1 MKPKKRIIFTLLYNS
16 NKFVLSRNFRLQ
28 TIGDLDWL
36 KRNYNFDNV
45 AYHID
50 ELLILDVTRGEKDSE
65 EFCKV
70 VTQISENIFV
80 PLTIGGGINSLEKAK
95 LFFKSGADKV
105 SINSSLLDENLVNQ
119 IVKNYGKQCLVGSI
133 DVLKKNGEYYV
144 YSKNGTK
151 LVSSLNEFFENKEF
165 FNNIGE
171 IYINSI
177 NQDGTG
183 NGLDISL
190 AEFVSSKSEVPF
202 IISGGVGKITDIK
215 DALKYDFI
223 NAVSTAH
230 LLNFIGDSLKKT
242 RLICDEFGVNLAK
255 WPSIDVILNRNLN
268 S

>member
-1 MKPKKRIIFTLLYNS
+1 MIRKRLIFTLLFQNDC
-16 NKFVLSRNFRLQ
+16 FFLSRNFRLQ
-28 TIGDLDWL
+28 TIGDLNWL

-50 ELLILDVTRGEKDSE
+50 ELLIFDVTRGKKDSE
-65 EFCKV
+65 EFCKA

-80 PLTIGGGINSLEKAK
+80 PLTIGGGINSLENAK

-133 DVLKKNGEYYV
+133 DVLKKNDEYYV
-144 YSKNGTK
+144 YSNNGTK
-151 LVSSLNEFFENKEF
+151 LVSSLDEFFEKKEF
-165 FNNIGE
+165 FKNIGE
-171 IYINSI
+171 LYINSI

-190 AEFVSSKSEVPF
+190 AEFVYEKSEVPF

-215 DALKYDFI
+215 DALKYEFI

-242 RLICDEFGVNLAK
+242 RLICDEYGVRLAK
-255 WPSIDVILNRNLN
+255 WPSIDSVFNRNLN